1 MGFELKVSGAF
12 FLTPQ
17 EFQAGRP
24 AAMEFFSS
32 NTIFSPGA
40 PDEGN
45 HFPFARFFG
54 MGTGAIQC
62 LCCAMIKPLELYIQT
77 AMFTAAVATIVALM
91 VW

>member
-1 MGFELKVSGAF
+1 
-12 FLTPQ
+12 
-17 EFQAGRP
+17 
-24 AAMEFFSS
+24 MEFFSS

-77 AMFTAAVATIVALM
+77 AMFTAAVATIVAVI